1 MVDGLDKTTTSR
13 ENPPGPVVFHVVG
26 NNRYSLQI
34 KEEQPYFDDRGRA
47 HTIQAKIVAFENCV
61 YETSDPDE
69 IRLIRASRAYRRRDI
84 FELKEGEKPQEQK
97 QQATRGVIDT
107 NILNKEAGAAQA
119 EQPVTLRES
128 AYACDVEGCTAS
140 FDNKR
145 SLHMHKM
152 GKHRVR
158 KPRGPGKDKAK

>member
-1 MVDGLDKTTTSR
+1 MGDGLDKTTTSK
-13 ENPPGPVVFHVVG
+13 ENLPGPVIFRVVG

-34 KEEQPYFDDRGRA
+34 KEEKPYFDDGGRA
-47 HTIQAKIVAFENCV
+47 HIIPAKIVTFENCA

-84 FELKEGEKPQEQK
+84 FELKEGEKTQEQ
-97 QQATRGVIDT
+97 QQRASRGVIDT
-107 NILNKEAGAAQA
+107 NVLNKEAGAAQSEKA
-119 EQPVTLRES
+119 VTLRES
-128 AYACDVEGCTAS
+128 FHACDVEGCTAS
-140 FDNKR
+140 FDNKK

-158 KPRGPGKDKAK
+158 KKVASKK